1 METSYTRTMP
11 IVLCL
16 EMACVLLKNDGEN
29 NTPTKSGGVGDVQT
43 RRQMQMSLLVGFGR
57 TKKKKS
63 GPRNGLFL
71 LLGR

>member
-11 IVLCL
+11 IVLL
-16 EMACVLLKNDGEN
+16 EMACVLLKIDGEN

-57 TKKKKS
+57 TKKKVVP
-63 GPRNGLFL
+63 GMAFFYC
-71 LLGR
+71 